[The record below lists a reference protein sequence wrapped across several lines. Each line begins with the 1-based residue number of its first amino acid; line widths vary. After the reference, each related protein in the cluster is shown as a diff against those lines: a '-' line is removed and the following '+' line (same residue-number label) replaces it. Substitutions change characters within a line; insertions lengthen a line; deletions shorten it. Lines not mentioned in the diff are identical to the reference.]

1 MKEAPVRRWL
11 SIRQAAEY
19 FQLAPKT
26 MYSLCGR
33 NRLPEGSILRIGRQL
48 RLDVSKIEAGAAL
61 HGKKSK

>member
-1 MKEAPVRRWL
+1 MKETPVRRWL

-33 NRLPEGSILRIGRQL
+33 GRLPEGSFLKIGRQL
-48 RLDVSKIEAGAAL
+48 RIDVSKIEAAAL
-61 HGKKSK
+61 SGQRGRR